1 MRPEWPTKDA
11 ASGGAARQPKA
22 SRYPTDRLPQVLSVD
37 PEALARHRGR
47 VLDPTTAV
55 ALPSER
61 EDDPNVV
68 GRRPESCVYRADTLL
83 IPLSSANRP
92 DYVEAY
98 NKALDPLDVELRVL
112 IPQTPAWRRAL
123 GELRDDLQIPVLLL
137 NRQDRPTN
145 RAPDPWAALVQLRRQ
160 LGGENDVPKI
170 ALEHLMAASGTGFES
185 SPFHS
190 GPFHSGPF
198 HSGPFHSGGLD
209 TAGVALATGS
219 RNPVRVMGRA
229 PLRMRPADLP
239 SRRRPVVAVLDTGL
253 GQHPWLSI
261 ADLSA
266 TQHPDLAGF
275 THDADP
281 VVELSSDFQ
290 QLIADYEATLAA
302 ATGTTAPLLDSPA
315 EVRDLVAP
323 LLGLTDS
330 HAGHGTFVTGLV
342 HQNCPDARI
351 LSLRVVHSDGIG
363 VEGTCL
369 LALDWLRNRVDTALQ
384 TGNAE
389 LMVDVVSLSLG
400 FYPETADLGTVNQL
414 RAAIDALTDLG
425 VVVVAAAGNH
435 STTRPFVPAAMGADT
450 SGSNGNPMLAAIGAL
465 NASGVTTAAFSNDGP
480 WVTRWAPGNALVST
494 VPVWQGAQAPGLA
507 LGDHGGIGPRQR
519 TSPDEDDLTTGFAVW
534 AGTSFATP
542 VVAGMLA
549 AEFAAVADTMD
560 RKQRL
565 ARARHALGAT
575 DHVLAA
581 AGWR

>member
-1 MRPEWPTKDA
+1 MRPEWPSKDSPA
-11 ASGGAARQPKA
+11 GQARA

-55 ALPSER
+55 ALPAEDR
-61 EDDPNVV
+61 DDPNAV
-68 GRRPESCVYRADTLL
+68 GRRPESSVYRADTLL
-83 IPLSSANRP
+83 IPLSSAVRP
-92 DYVEAY
+92 DWVEAY
-98 NKALDPLDVELRVL
+98 NKALDPLDVELRVV

-123 GELRDDLQIPVLLL
+123 GEFRDDLQIPVLLL
-137 NRQDRPTN
+137 NRQDRATD
-145 RAPDPWAALVQLRRQ
+145 RAPDPWAALVQLRREFGSQ
-160 LGGENDVPKI
+160 NDVPKI

-229 PLRMRPADLP
+229 PLRLRLRPADLP
-239 SRRRPVVAVLDTGL
+239 SRRRPVVAVLDTGI
-253 GQHPWLSI
+253 GQHPWLTI
-261 ADLSA
+261 ADLS
-266 TQHPDLAGF
+266 TKQHPDLAGF
-275 THDADP
+275 VHDPDP
-281 VVELSSDFQ
+281 VVEVSSDFQ
-290 QLIADYEATLAA
+290 QLLADYEATLAT

-315 EVRDLVAP
+315 EVRDLVSP

-363 VEGTCL
+363 LEGSCL
-369 LALDWLRNRVDTALQ
+369 LALDWLRQRVITAQQ

-400 FYPETADLGTVNQL
+400 FYPEIADLATVNQL
-414 RAAIDALTDLG
+414 RVAIDALTDLG

-450 SGSNGNPMLAAIGAL
+450 SGGNGGNPLLAAIGAL

-494 VPVWQGAQAPGLA
+494 VPVWQGALSPGLA
-507 LGDHGGIGPRQR
+507 LGDHGGVGPRQR

-549 AEFAAVADTMD
+549 AEFAAVADTLD
-560 RKQRL
+560 GKQRL